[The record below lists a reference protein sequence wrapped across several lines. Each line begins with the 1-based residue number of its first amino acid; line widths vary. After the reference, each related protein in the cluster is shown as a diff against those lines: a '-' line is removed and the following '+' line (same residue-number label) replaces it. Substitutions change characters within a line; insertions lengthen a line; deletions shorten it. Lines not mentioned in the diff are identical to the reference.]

1 VRRVSF
7 VRPITVGRA
16 PSALAGKERP
26 MSTAASARPPA
37 NLVQSRAGAPAGGG
51 VAIDPIRL
59 LKKYY
64 PLLIGAAFA
73 GAIIGAAGHL
83 ILARVWP
90 QYTSAATFACYPPS
104 TDTTKI
110 NQYDMNQ
117 DSLNRFMGTQ
127 MVTMTS
133 QPLLMKV
140 LDESDVQNTRWAR
153 QYNYKGMLQKQYA
166 EPELEKVISA
176 RAVPQTTLVRLSMT
190 WRDPDDVRVIV
201 EAATRVYLANLRS
214 VASQESV
221 GRRDVLG
228 QQIIALD
235 GQIKDL
241 NARRDTLLTDGKVAD
256 IDAGLSELDIKTRE
270 FSERYVQT
278 TSAYTNITSQWE
290 RYKKMQDEN
299 AVIKYP
305 DNIYESANHDP
316 NIQDLDRQISNYR
329 TDYGALKRQGFGE
342 EHPTVIAVKQR
353 IDAANQERQEKYETT
368 VKKLFDGEVDQLLS
382 QSLSLKAT
390 QEQVATDLEEI
401 TKKKQDLTRIRIK
414 LKDIDAEIK
423 SKTEDRAAQDQAR
436 KQLEVLL
443 TNPVF
448 DRIQLVIPAQ
458 RPDTMTFPQWKI
470 MIPLGVVLITG
481 LTAGLVVLRELLD
494 QRVRGPADLSTM
506 ARIRVL
512 GIVSDAQE
520 DPARPSN
527 LPTAF
532 RDAPTGV
539 TAESFRL
546 LRAPV
551 IKAMDQAGHKTLLIL
566 AGMPGSGAT
575 TVATN
580 LGLACAGADERVLII
595 DANLRRP
602 GVQKA
607 FGLADGPG
615 LGDVLSGASTLD
627 NAVRPTSAEN
637 LFVLTVGSS
646 ANRPMPER
654 LASESMS
661 RVLNEAKGKFDRII
675 LDSAPAIVSG
685 DGLTL
690 ANRVDAVALVVRAM
704 GEKRGLVARLRNQLG
719 ECRGEFLGVVINA
732 VRASAGG
739 YLRGNIKATHE
750 YQHGSQA
757 A

>member
-1 VRRVSF
+1 
-7 VRPITVGRA
+7 
-16 PSALAGKERP
+16 
-26 MSTAASARPPA
+26 MSTASSVRPTATMIQP
-37 NLVQSRAGAPAGGG
+37 RAGASGTGSGAG

-64 PLLIGAAFA
+64 LLLLVAAVA

-90 QYTSAATFACYPPS
+90 QYTSAATFACFPQ
-104 TDTTKI
+104 TIDTKSI
-110 NQYDMNQ
+110 GGAEFSQ
-117 DSLNRFMGTQ
+117 DALNRFMGTE

-140 LDESDVQNTRWAR
+140 LEESDVQSTRWAK
-153 QYNYKGMLQKQYA
+153 QYFYKNTLQKQNA
-166 EPELEKVISA
+166 EPDLEKAISA
-176 RAVPQTTLVRLSMT
+176 RVVPQTNLIRLSMT
-190 WRDPDDVRVIV
+190 WRDPDDVRTIV
-201 EAATRVYLANLRS
+201 EAATRIYVANLRS
-214 VASQESV
+214 ESSQRSV

-228 QQIIALD
+228 KQIQAID

-241 NARRDTLLTDGKVAD
+241 NSQRDRYLSDNKVTD
-256 IDAGLSELDIKTRE
+256 INAGIAEEDIKTKE
-270 FSERYVQT
+270 LSERYVQT
-278 TSAYTNITSQWE
+278 ISAAASVKSQYD
-290 RYKKMQDEN
+290 RYKTMKEEN
-299 AVIKYP
+299 NIVQYP
-305 DNIYESANHDP
+305 DNIRENANRDP
-316 NIQDLDRQISNYR
+316 VVVDLDRSISGYR
-329 TDYGALKRQGFGE
+329 TDYGALKRQGYGE

-353 IDAANQERQEKYETT
+353 IDSANQERQETYDRTLR
-368 VKKLFDGEVDQLLS
+368 KLFDAEVDQLLS
-382 QSLSLKAT
+382 QTLALQAT
-390 QEQVATDLEEI
+390 QDQVSAQLEKVSI
-401 TKKKQDLTRIRIK
+401 RKQDLTRLRIR
-414 LKDIDAEIK
+414 LKDIDDEVKVK
-423 SKTEDRAAQDQAR
+423 SEDRAQQEQSR
-436 KQLEVLL
+436 KELDTILTAEVF
-443 TNPVF
+443 NRV
-448 DRIQLVIPAQ
+448 QVVIPAQ
-458 RPDTMTFPQWKI
+458 RPDVMSFPQWKI
-470 MIPLGVVLITG
+470 MIPLGIVLITG
-481 LTAGLVVLRELLD
+481 LTAGLVVLREVLD
-494 QRVRGPADLSTM
+494 QRVRGPADLATM
-506 ARIRVL
+506 ARVRVL
-512 GIVSDAQE
+512 GLVSDAQE

-546 LRAPV
+546 LRAPI
-551 IKAMDQAGHKTLLIL
+551 IKAMDQSGHKTLLVL

-607 FGLADGPG
+607 FGLPDGPG

-627 NAVRPTSAEN
+627 NAIRPTSAEN

-646 ANRPMPER
+646 ANRPLPER
-654 LASESMS
+654 LASESLGRM
-661 RVLNEAKGKFDRII
+661 LNEARGKFDRII

-685 DGLTL
+685 DGLSL

-704 GEKRGLVARLRNQLG
+704 SEKRGLVARLRTQLG
-719 ECRGEFLGVVINA
+719 ECRGEFLGVIVNA

>member
-1 VRRVSF
+1 
-7 VRPITVGRA
+7 
-16 PSALAGKERP
+16 
-26 MSTAASARPPA
+26 MM
-37 NLVQSRAGAPAGGG
+37 QSRSGASGSGAGSG

-64 PLLIGAAFA
+64 LLLIAAAFA

-90 QYTSAATFACYPPS
+90 QFTSAATFACYPQ
-104 TDTTKI
+104 TT
-110 NQYDMNQ
+110 NTGTLTPQDMNQ
-117 DSLNRFMGTQ
+117 DALNRFMGTQ

-133 QPLLMKV
+133 PPVLNQV
-140 LDESDVQNTRWAR
+140 LDENDVQNTRWAR
-153 QYNYKGMLQKQYA
+153 QYYYKGVLQKQNA
-166 EPELEKVISA
+166 EPDLEKVISA
-176 RAVPQTTLVRLSMT
+176 RVVPQTNLLRLSMT
-190 WRDPDDVRVIV
+190 WRDADDVRIIV
-201 EAATRVYLANLRS
+201 EAATRIYLAKLRS
-214 VASQESV
+214 NSSAESV
-221 GRRDVLG
+221 GRREVLG
-228 QQIIALD
+228 KQIMALD
-235 GQIKDL
+235 SQIKDL
-241 NARRDTLLTDGKVAD
+241 NSRRDRLLQDNEITDINAGVAQ
-256 IDAGLSELDIKTRE
+256 EDIKTKE
-270 FSERYVQT
+270 LSERFVQT
-278 TSAYTNITSQWE
+278 ISALASVGSQYDHYRTLKDQNNIVQ
-290 RYKKMQDEN
+290 
-299 AVIKYP
+299 YP
-305 DNIYESANHDP
+305 DNISEAANKDP
-316 NIQDLDRQISNYR
+316 VIIDLDRSISGYR
-329 TDYGALKRQGFGE
+329 TDYGTLKRQGYGE

-353 IDAANQERQEKYETT
+353 IDAANQERQEKFETT
-368 VKKLFDGEVDQLLS
+368 MRKLFDAEVDQLLS
-382 QSLSLKAT
+382 QKNALQAT
-390 QEQVATDLEEI
+390 QDQVQAELR
-401 TKKKQDLTRIRIK
+401 KVSARKQDLTRLRIM
-414 LKDIDAEIK
+414 LKDIDEEVK
-423 SKTEDRAAQDQAR
+423 VKTEDRAAQEQSR
-436 KQLEVLL
+436 KQLETLL
-443 TNPVF
+443 TENVF
-448 DRIQLVIPAQ
+448 DRVQLVIPAQ
-458 RPDTMTFPQWKI
+458 RPDVMAFPQWKI
-470 MIPLGVVLITG
+470 MIPLGIVLITG

-494 QRVRGPADLSTM
+494 QRVRGPADLATM

-512 GIVSDAQE
+512 GLVSDAQE

-546 LRAPV
+546 LRAPI
-551 IKAMDQAGHKTLLIL
+551 IKAMDQSGHKTLLVL

-607 FGLADGPG
+607 FGLPDGPG

-637 LFVLTVGSS
+637 LYVLTVGSS
-646 ANRPMPER
+646 AHRPLPER
-654 LASESMS
+654 LASESLGRM
-661 RVLNEAKGKFDRII
+661 LNEARGKFDRII

-685 DGLTL
+685 DGLSL

-704 GEKRGLVARLRNQLG
+704 SEKRGLVARLRAQLG
-719 ECRGEFLGVVINA
+719 ECRGEFLGVIVNA